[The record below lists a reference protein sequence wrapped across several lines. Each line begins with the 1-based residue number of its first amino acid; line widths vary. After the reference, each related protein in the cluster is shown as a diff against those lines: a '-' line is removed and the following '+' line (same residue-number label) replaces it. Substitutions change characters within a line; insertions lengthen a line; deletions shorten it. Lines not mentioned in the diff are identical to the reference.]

1 MNINLL
7 AFILTILA
15 GMSTMIG
22 TIIIFVAKKK
32 TIKILIAALAF
43 AAGNMLTVSLL
54 DLLPESLNLLIAS
67 LDPLF
72 CFILALLG
80 MNMGIIVSFTI
91 ESLLPKE
98 TTENKK
104 IYRVGLISMIAII
117 LHNIPE
123 GIATF
128 MSCTT
133 NIKLGI
139 TLFIAISMH
148 NIPEGISISMPLY
161 YSTKSKRKALLYTFI
176 SGISEP
182 FGALITFLFL
192 KPFINNILLGI
203 LFSIIAGIM
212 IHISLYELLPTSIKY
227 KNNKITIF
235 FFILGSLVMLI
246 SHIIF

>member
-54 DLLPESLNLLIAS
+54 DLLPESLNLLIDS
-67 LDPLF
+67 LDHLF
-72 CFILALLG
+72 CFILVLLG
-80 MNMGIIVSFTI
+80 INIGIIVSFTI